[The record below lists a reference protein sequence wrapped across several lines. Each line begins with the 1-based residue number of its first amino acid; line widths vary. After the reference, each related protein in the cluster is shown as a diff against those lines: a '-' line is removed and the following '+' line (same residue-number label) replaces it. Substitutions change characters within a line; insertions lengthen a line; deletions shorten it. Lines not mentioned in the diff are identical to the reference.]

1 MKISTSDY
9 ALYNRMEAAA
19 QEAVEQVLAARTE
32 GCTCQM
38 CREDMQCLLLNQL
51 KPQYV
56 PLLPGISKEPWT
68 LEDLGAKARAEVM
81 AAAEHA
87 VFVVRHNPRHGHERA
102 PMQNCTEAM
111 VLGALGEVL
120 TREKLALGR
129 EELSRLMAEVLN
141 ELPPRYTTSFK
152 GDAFARTAEL
162 EAASVASILTAIYGA
177 LKRLEM
183 IPGSA

>member
-87 VFVVRHNPRHGHERA
+87 VFVVRHNPATG
-102 PMQNCTEAM
+102 MS
-111 VLGALGEVL
+111 G
-120 TREKLALGR
+120 
-129 EELSRLMAEVLN
+129 
-141 ELPPRYTTSFK
+141 PPC
-152 GDAFARTAEL
+152 RTARRPW
-162 EAASVASILTAIYGA
+162 SWVPWG
-177 LKRLEM
+177 RF
-183 IPGSA
+183 